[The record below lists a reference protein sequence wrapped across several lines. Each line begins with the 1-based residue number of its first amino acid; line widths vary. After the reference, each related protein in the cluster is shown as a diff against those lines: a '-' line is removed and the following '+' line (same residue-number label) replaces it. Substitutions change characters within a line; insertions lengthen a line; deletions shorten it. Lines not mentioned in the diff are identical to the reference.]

1 MASVR
6 DQRTILP
13 AFPLFTPNPFL
24 QSHREGSPAALA
36 TKPANAL
43 FFNGVLTAPD
53 GINRLVR
60 ALFRLFEAELFAFFD
75 ISTLSA
81 RVPAHYLRSLV
92 SSMFNPFM
100 FNPLTLLSCD
110 MTMHPASSSFRAT
123 FRGPLERIQ
132 RKHP

>member
-6 DQRTILP
+6 EQRTILP
-13 AFPLFTPNPFL
+13 AFPLFTANPFCNL
-24 QSHREGSPAALA
+24 IGKVPRRSG
-36 TKPANAL
+36 TKPANAVSS
-43 FFNGVLTAPD
+43 NGVTATD

-100 FNPLTLLSCD
+100 FNPLTLLSYD
-110 MTMHPASSSFRAT
+110 MTMYPASRSFRAT
-123 FRGPLERIQ
+123 FGGPLERIQ